1 MDVSIATAVLVG
13 NVVSQPIAQYARLV
27 MLCRSIAVDTLVPDV
42 ANAAGEI
49 VNVSGATREAPYTMA
64 VAGTVVV
71 TVSADGMA

>member
-13 NVVSQPIAQYARLV
+13 NVVSQPIAQYARSV
-27 MLCRSIAVDTLVPDV
+27 MPDKLIAVDTLVPDV

-49 VNVSGATREAPYTMA
+49 VNVSGATRAAPYTMA

-71 TVSADGMA
+71 TVSADGIA